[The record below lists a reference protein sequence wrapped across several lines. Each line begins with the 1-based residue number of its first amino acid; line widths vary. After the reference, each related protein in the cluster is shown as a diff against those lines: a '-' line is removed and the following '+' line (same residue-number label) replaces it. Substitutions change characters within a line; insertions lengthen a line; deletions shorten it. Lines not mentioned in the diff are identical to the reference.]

1 MRIITSF
8 IGFVL
13 AISITIFIFAPER
26 LPVGYGFEPV
36 PVELTV
42 ENSLAGELVERMTGK
57 SGKNLVLKNTSSSVI
72 NNLTVT
78 LRNPEKQIKHQY
90 IAEKMPA
97 ADEVML
103 GWVKSWSIES
113 GDELEVMASAYY
125 RVVWAL

>member
-1 MRIITSF
+1 MRILTSF

-13 AISITIFIFAPER
+13 AIVITIFIFAPER

-36 PVELTV
+36 PVELV
-42 ENSLAGELVERMTGK
+42 VQNSLAGELVQKITGNSSK
-57 SGKNLVLKNTSSSVI
+57 SLILKNVSNSKI

-78 LRNPEKQIKHQY
+78 LRDGNQNIKHQY
-90 IAEKMPA
+90 IAPVMPA
-97 ADEVML
+97 ANEVTL
-103 GWVKSWSIES
+103 GWVKNWSIES

>member
-1 MRIITSF
+1 MRIVSSF

-13 AISITIFIFAPER
+13 AITITIFIFAPER

-42 ENSLAGELVERMTGK
+42 QNSLVGELAQKVTGK
-57 SGKNLVLKNTSSSVI
+57 SSKNLVIKNFSSSPL

-78 LRNPEKQIKHQY
+78 LRDAGRKIKHQY
-90 IAEKMPA
+90 IAEVLPA
-97 ADEVML
+97 ANEVTL
-103 GWVKSWSIES
+103 GWAQNWSIET

>member
-1 MRIITSF
+1 MRILTSF

-13 AISITIFIFAPER
+13 AIVITIFIFAPER

-36 PVELTV
+36 PVELV
-42 ENSLAGELVERMTGK
+42 VKNSLAGELIHKITGN
-57 SGKNLVLKNTSSSVI
+57 SSKNLVLKNISTSRI

-78 LRNPEKQIKHQY
+78 LRDGEQNIKHQY
-90 IAEKMPA
+90 IAPVMPA
-97 ADEVML
+97 ANEVTL
-103 GWVKSWSIES
+103 GWVKNWSIES

>member
-1 MRIITSF
+1 MRIFTSF

-13 AISITIFIFAPER
+13 AIVITIFIFAPER

-36 PVELTV
+36 PVELV
-42 ENSLAGELVERMTGK
+42 VQNSLAGELVQKITGNSSK
-57 SGKNLVLKNTSSSVI
+57 SLILKNISNSKI

-78 LRNPEKQIKHQY
+78 LRDGDQNIKHQY
-90 IAEKMPA
+90 IAPVMPA
-97 ADEVML
+97 ANEVTL
-103 GWVKSWSIES
+103 GWVKNWSIES

>member
-1 MRIITSF
+1 MRILTSF

-13 AISITIFIFAPER
+13 AIVITIFIFAPER

-36 PVELTV
+36 PVELV
-42 ENSLAGELVERMTGK
+42 VKNSLAGELVQKITGN
-57 SGKNLVLKNTSSSVI
+57 SSKNLVLKNISTTPI

-78 LRNPEKQIKHQY
+78 LRDGEQNIKHQY
-90 IAEKMPA
+90 IAAIMPA
-97 ADEVML
+97 ANEVTL
-103 GWVKSWSIES
+103 GWVKNWSIES